1 MRSLLQQSRAKKLS
15 FPCLLGARGEV
26 GIVSRGLEGWWGGL
40 GGLPTS
46 LDQGFECRGHV
57 KYPVSAPG
65 TLSLL
70 PALQKWQLGFYLVC
84 IFLSITGSSCK
95 CTQLFSV
102 PYSFCILMLEKTFV
116 QVQTLQQMVL
126 SPSSQPVST
135 SPALAKHLIF
145 TPEREA
151 FVVLQDLP
159 LLFLLMVLVV
169 SGPG

>member
-1 MRSLLQQSRAKKLS
+1 
-15 FPCLLGARGEV
+15 
-26 GIVSRGLEGWWGGL
+26 
-40 GGLPTS
+40 
-46 LDQGFECRGHV
+46 
-57 KYPVSAPG
+57 
-65 TLSLL
+65 
-70 PALQKWQLGFYLVC
+70 
-84 IFLSITGSSCK
+84 
-95 CTQLFSV
+95 
-102 PYSFCILMLEKTFV
+102 MLEKTFV

-126 SPSSQPVST
+126 SPSPQPVST